1 MPRAGSEGLDHG
13 GGLLSVSEGG
23 SIVIIAKIV
32 VAAAVY
38 AIDKPYDYLVPEP
51 LEETLRPGMR
61 VVVPFGKGNRRTEG
75 LVLFTQEQTE
85 RLALK
90 SVESVLDRE
99 PVLDDKMLRLAA
111 FLRERYFCT
120 FFDAARAMLPA
131 GLWFHARDRIVLTAL
146 GQSADLDEKLRKYPE
161 ARELAL
167 QLRDFGGQVEESVL
181 KRMVSPE
188 VLEKGVKQLSRK
200 NMVITEGS
208 LIRNVGDKTEQI
220 ASLAVDPEDA
230 AAYAKTRKRA
240 PLQKAVLEMLT
251 VLGSCSVKEL
261 KYFTGASSASIR
273 ALEQAGYVEL
283 SHREMFRRPR
293 YDPAEIPQTLIL
305 NEEQQQAYEAIRGTL
320 ETGGQVSL
328 LYGVTGSGKTMV
340 YLRLIE
346 DCLQNGK
353 SALVLVPEIA
363 LTPQLMQTFMGQF
376 GDRVAVLHSALQ
388 TGQRYDEWKRIRTG
402 LATVVVGT
410 RSAVFAPLNHLGLI
424 VVDEEHEHS
433 YKSEMN
439 PRYHAR
445 EVAIWRGMREKA
457 AVVLGSATPSL
468 ETMYLAE
475 QGTYRLCTL
484 TDRFG
489 GKSLPQVFLADMKEE
504 LQSGNN
510 SSLSTRLRE
519 EMELNFQRG
528 EQTILYLNRRG
539 ASRTVLCPI
548 CGHVPQCPRCSVSL
562 TYHSA
567 NRRLMCH
574 YCGYS
579 EPATGECPECRST
592 YRQIGTGTQKVEEE
606 VHTIW
611 PWIETIRMDAD
622 TVSATNPHDRIL
634 SRFEEEKI
642 PVLIGT
648 QMVTKGLNFPNVTL
662 VGVLDGDS
670 SLYTDDFRAAE
681 NTLSKITRV
690 IGRAGRGE
698 SLGRAV
704 IQTMTPENQVLLQAA
719 CQDYDAFYATELPLR
734 QMRYCPP
741 YADLIQVKFYGIFE
755 NEVAEGALRF
765 RQALGQELR
774 NKRFEGHKILLMGP
788 TPAPVVRVMNRYH
801 YQLTLLA
808 KNTKE
813 LRALL
818 AALLKWFA
826 GDRANGHITSCVDVN
841 PLG

>member
-1 MPRAGSEGLDHG
+1 MT
-13 GGLLSVSEGG
+13 
-23 SIVIIAKIV
+23 IAKIV

-38 AIDKPYDYLVPEP
+38 AIDKPYDYLVPEA
-51 LEETLRPGMR
+51 LEESLRPGMR
-61 VVVPFGKGNRRTEG
+61 VVVPFGQGNRRTEG
-75 LVLFTQEQTE
+75 FCLLLEQQTQ
-85 RLALK
+85 RKNLK
-90 SVESVLDRE
+90 MVESLLDQE
-99 PVLDDKMLRLAA
+99 PVMDDTMIRLAA

-120 FFDAARAMLPA
+120 FFDAIRAMLPA
-131 GLWFHARDRIVLTAL
+131 GLWFHARDKVVLTAL
-146 GQSADLDEKLRKYPE
+146 GQSAELEQKFPKSPE
-161 ARELAL
+161 AIAVA
-167 QLRDFGGQVEESVL
+167 QVLRDFGGQAEEKDL
-181 KRMVSPE
+181 KKQLEPE
-188 VLEKGVKQLSRK
+188 VLEKGLKLLIKKKMAIS
-200 NMVITEGS
+200 EGE
-208 LIRNVGDKTEQI
+208 LVRNVGDRTEEI
-220 ASLAVDPEDA
+220 AALAVDSEEA

-240 PLQKAVLEMLT
+240 PLQRAVLEMLV

-261 KYFTGASSASIR
+261 KYFTGASAATIR
-273 ALEQAGYVEL
+273 ALVKAGYVEL
-283 SHREMFRRPR
+283 SHRELFRRPQF
-293 YDPAEIPQTLIL
+293 DPALGPQTLTL
-305 NEEQQQAYEAIRGTL
+305 NPEQQAAYARIRPSL
-320 ETGGQVSL
+320 ETGAAVSL

-340 YLRLIE
+340 YLKLIE
-346 DCLQNGK
+346 DCLAMGK

-376 GDRVAVLHSALQ
+376 GDQVAVLHSALQ
-388 TGQRYDEWKRIRTG
+388 VGQRYDEWKRIRGG

-410 RSAVFAPLNHLGLI
+410 RSAVFAPLRNLGLV

-445 EVAIWRGMREKA
+445 EAAIWRGYREKA
-457 AVVLGSATPSL
+457 AVVLGSATPSM
-468 ETMYLAE
+468 ESMYLAR
-475 QGTYRLCTL
+475 QGTYQLVTL
-484 TDRFG
+484 QERYNG
-489 GKSLPQVFLADMKEE
+489 RELPQVVLADMKEE
-504 LQSGNN
+504 LRSGN
-510 SSLSTRLRE
+510 SSAFSARLRE

-539 ASRTVLCPI
+539 ASRTVLCPV

-567 NRRLMCH
+567 NHRLMCH

-579 EPATGECPECRST
+579 EPATGTCPQCGST
-592 YRQIGTGTQKVEEE
+592 YRQVGTGTQKVEEE

-622 TVSATNPHDRIL
+622 TVSASNPHDRIL
-634 SRFEEEKI
+634 SRFREEKI

-670 SLYTDDFRAAE
+670 ALYTDDFRAAE
-681 NTLSKITRV
+681 NTFSKLTQV

-698 SLGRAV
+698 KQGRAV

-719 CQDYDAFYATELPLR
+719 CQDYDGFYATELPLR
-734 QMRYCPP
+734 QMRGCPP
-741 YADLIQVKFYGIFE
+741 FADVLQVKFFGIFE

-765 RQALGQELR
+765 RQALSQALR
-774 NKRFEGHKILLMGP
+774 SEPWHNGKAVVMGP
-788 TPAPVVRVMNRYH
+788 APAAVVRVMNRYH
-801 YQLTLLA
+801 YQLTILT

-813 LRALL
+813 IRALL
-818 AALLKWFA
+818 ASLLKWFA
-826 GDRANGHITSCVDVN
+826 GDRANGHITACVDVN